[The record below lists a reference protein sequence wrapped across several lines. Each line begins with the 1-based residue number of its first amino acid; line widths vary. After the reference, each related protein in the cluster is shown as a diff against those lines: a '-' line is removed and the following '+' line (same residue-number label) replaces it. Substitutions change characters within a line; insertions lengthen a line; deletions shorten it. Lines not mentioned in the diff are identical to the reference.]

1 MFAGLDIRGI
11 GMSYSGRPLFEAFSL
26 ELRAGSRVTVT
37 GPNGSGKTTFL
48 KIVAGLARPTA
59 GEVVFQYDDG
69 RAESSMARRAR
80 LVGYA
85 GPDINQY
92 DELSAT
98 ENLAFHAR
106 LRGVDAEM
114 APVLLDRVGLARTK
128 RAEPLRTF
136 SSGMRQRVRLAAS
149 LIGRPEVL
157 IWDEPSVMLDA
168 MGREVVEDLLATHVD
183 AGGLA
188 IVATNDPA
196 EIERWGDRRVHFG
209 G

>member
-1 MFAGLDIRGI
+1 
-11 GMSYSGRPLFEAFSL
+11 MSYSGRPLFEAFSL
-26 ELRAGSRVTVT
+26 DMEAGCRVAVT

-48 KIVAGLARPTA
+48 KILAGLARPTA

-69 RAESSMARRAR
+69 RAERTMARRAR

-92 DELSAT
+92 DELSAA

-106 LRGVDAEM
+106 LRGVDPEA
-114 APVLLDRVGLARTK
+114 AVALLDRVGLARGK
-128 RAEPLRTF
+128 RSEPIRTF

-168 MGREVVEDLLATHVD
+168 MGRDVVDDILATHVD

-196 EIERWGDRRVHFG
+196 EIQRWGDRRVHFG